1 MISKNSHIFGL
12 FLKKTKT
19 NKQKR
24 KTTKSHHSHI
34 AQHAIAAFQG

>member
-12 FLKKTKT
+12 FLKKT